1 MCISLNVFTP
11 TSHGAV
17 SSSWLVDSG
26 ASVHLVNDLSLLHNP
41 VLHAQPL
48 PLHLATSDAK
58 GGIIASGS
66 VCLVNARQEVL
77 WLHNVQCVPS
87 AHSNLLSVTG
97 AIQDGATFLTDHAGG
112 YTALRGPNGWSEKI
126 SRSSGLFF
134 VESVSPVRWPQ
145 SGGGHTGP
153 NAAASHVRKG
163 HTCQDRLLWHAR
175 LGHPGINSMVRLDKE
190 DLVNG
195 IDVSLAPCDECPTM
209 CESCIQGKHVRPP
222 FPVSSRPAEKV
233 LDRVHVDTVGP
244 ISPPALTGERFWV
257 TVVDESSHMVAS
269 LTVKSKDVIPRALI
283 DLLKYWQTD
292 RGTTVKCVRSD
303 RGSEFMNQ
311 QFKEF
316 CVQQGT
322 KMETSAPYT
331 PQQNGLAERMNRTL
345 KERTRT
351 LLVHAAADPSLWK
364 EALDTATLLYNV
376 GPTTG
381 RPLTPTELFHGVKP
395 DVSVLR
401 TFGCVAHVHIPSGQ
415 RSVFGPKTIPGM
427 FTGYSP
433 QSKAYR
439 VYVGN
444 GMWKESRDVSF
455 IEYLRGAERVG
466 MSKVQPGSLQWL
478 ARASSHGRGSEANHP
493 NPPAG
498 TPVNFWD
505 EEEDPVVE
513 HMPTGVQATT
523 GSSPGDCSKS
533 MGLGGT
539 GSGDHSSHDRPPAIP
554 GTSQQ
559 SWSVLGHLQNL
570 ARGGDEGQSQLDK
583 LQTVQE
589 GIRLQGKSQHPL
601 PPGTTL
607 TREQRYE
614 QRLARR
620 DPVGVP
626 LHDPGSGQAPVR
638 EPPMVGL
645 PDVQRQD
652 ETGEALHGVDVS
664 AESSKSVAHESGEE
678 DRQCEVV
685 AKHVHCVQVN
695 TVGAA
700 QNGQERVPTCDSRRE
715 RELLNP
721 SALRKVRENKDAAC
735 ESSSQ
740 GGRETHETGSG
751 SPGGTAESQH
761 KVQDVPYAGCQ
772 DPRQRERGNPNS
784 DGSTA
789 EPQHKV
795 HNVPSVKLGKVH
807 VPSSLKEAQR
817 SPQWEFWQQAMREEM
832 DSLDTHEV
840 MEYVERPHGQK
851 VIPVH
856 WIFSTKNDAHGNVT
870 RFKARLV
877 AQGCRQIPGIDV
889 GEVFAPTSSYG
900 ARRAVLA
907 VAATQNLE
915 IHQVD
920 IKTAFLN
927 GELEEEVY
935 VTQPPG
941 FENGNTRV
949 VCKLRKALYGLKQAP
964 RAWHK
969 TLSDKLS
976 VMGYRVCK
984 SDAGVYIRRSTDGNL
999 SFILV
1004 YVDDL
1009 LIVAKVV
1016 SEIEWGK
1023 ELLKRDFTIHDLGEV
1038 SDFLGCQVLRNRAN
1052 CTISMSCTPKID
1064 ALVEKFG
1071 IVDEGRVVETP
1082 MSKDFVVSSRPESS
1096 DGMSHGAGTPLAPG
1110 HRYCEL
1116 IGSLLYIA
1124 NTTRP
1129 DISQAV
1135 GVLSRYRMTPTT
1147 SHWNEAIRVLK
1158 YLRDTRELAL
1168 TLGGN
1173 GPELEGYVDADYAGD
1188 LDHRYSTTGYVLSVY
1203 GSAVV
1208 WGSKKQSSVATST
1221 VQAEFMAAGHIVK
1234 EANWLRGFLEEI
1246 GAAPWRVKIFCDN
1259 QGCIS
1264 NLRNP
1269 LYSKFTKHVAVSF
1282 HYAREAMAMGQVDIL
1297 YVESARNV
1305 ADIMTKPL
1313 AKPVFVGHRDSL
1325 GLRRYT

>member
-1 MCISLNVFTP
+1 M
-11 TSHGAV
+11 
-17 SSSWLVDSG
+17 
-26 ASVHLVNDLSLLHNP
+26 
-41 VLHAQPL
+41 
-48 PLHLATSDAK
+48 
-58 GGIIASGS
+58 
-66 VCLVNARQEVL
+66 
-77 WLHNVQCVPS
+77 
-87 AHSNLLSVTG
+87 
-97 AIQDGATFLTDHAGG
+97 
-112 YTALRGPNGWSEKI
+112 
-126 SRSSGLFF
+126 
-134 VESVSPVRWPQ
+134 
-145 SGGGHTGP
+145 
-153 NAAASHVRKG
+153 
-163 HTCQDRLLWHAR
+163 
-175 LGHPGINSMVRLDKE
+175 
-190 DLVNG
+190 
-195 IDVSLAPCDECPTM
+195 
-209 CESCIQGKHVRPP
+209 
-222 FPVSSRPAEKV
+222 
-233 LDRVHVDTVGP
+233 
-244 ISPPALTGERFWV
+244 
-257 TVVDESSHMVAS
+257 
-269 LTVKSKDVIPRALI
+269 
-283 DLLKYWQTD
+283 
-292 RGTTVKCVRSD
+292 
-303 RGSEFMNQ
+303 
-311 QFKEF
+311 
-316 CVQQGT
+316 
-322 KMETSAPYT
+322 
-331 PQQNGLAERMNRTL
+331 
-345 KERTRT
+345 
-351 LLVHAAADPSLWK
+351 
-364 EALDTATLLYNV
+364 
-376 GPTTG
+376 
-381 RPLTPTELFHGVKP
+381 
-395 DVSVLR
+395 
-401 TFGCVAHVHIPSGQ
+401 
-415 RSVFGPKTIPGM
+415 
-427 FTGYSP
+427 
-433 QSKAYR
+433 
-439 VYVGN
+439 
-444 GMWKESRDVSF
+444 
-455 IEYLRGAERVG
+455 
-466 MSKVQPGSLQWL
+466 
-478 ARASSHGRGSEANHP
+478 
-493 NPPAG
+493 
-498 TPVNFWD
+498 NFWD
-505 EEEDPVVE
+505 EEEAPVME
-513 HMPTGVQATT
+513 CRPAGSAGTS
-523 GSSPGDCSKS
+523 GSSQGDTNNTRGHNGPVPGDPC
-533 MGLGGT
+533 
-539 GSGDHSSHDRPPAIP
+539 RPDESPTTP

-570 ARGGDEGQSQLDK
+570 ARGGTEVQSQLDK
-583 LQTVQE
+583 LQEVLE
-589 GIRLQGKSQHPL
+589 GLRDQGKSRQPL

-607 TREQRYE
+607 TRAQRYE
-614 QRLARR
+614 QREARR

-626 LHDPGSGQAPVR
+626 MHEPGSGQGFVS
-638 EPPMVGL
+638 EPTMVGL
-645 PDVQRQD
+645 PDLQRQV
-652 ETGEALHGVDVS
+652 ETGEAVPGEGVSD
-664 AESSKSVAHESGEE
+664 ESSGRDVPSAGEAVGESGLVVNHAYSG
-678 DRQCEVV
+678 EVD
-685 AKHVHCVQVN
+685 

-700 QNGQERVPTCDSRRE
+700 QAGQSSVPKCESRRE
-715 RELLNP
+715 RELLLP
-721 SALRKVRENKDAAC
+721 SALRKVRVCEGAAR

-740 GGRETHETGSG
+740 GDSERIGKEAGS
-751 SPGGTAESQH
+751 SGGIAESQH
-761 KVQDVPYAGCQ
+761 EVQNVPYLDSQ
-772 DPRQRERGNPNS
+772 EQRERDGNSPNS
-784 DGSTA
+784 AGSTA
-789 EPQHKV
+789 DPQHKV
-795 HNVPSVKLGKVH
+795 QSVPSVKLGKVH
-807 VPSSLKEAQR
+807 VPSNLREAQR

-840 MEYVERPHGQK
+840 MEYVERPNGQK
-851 VIPVH
+851 IILVH

-920 IKTAFLN
+920 VKTAFLN

-976 VMGYRVCK
+976 VMGYSVCK
-984 SDAGVYIRRSTDGNL
+984 SDAGVCIRRAPDGNL

-1009 LIVAKVV
+1009 LIVARVIAEV
-1016 SEIEWGK
+1016 EWGK
-1023 ELLKRDFTIHDLGEV
+1023 ELLKKDFTIHDLGEV
-1038 SDFLGCQVLRNRAN
+1038 HDFLGCQVLRNRVES
-1052 CTISMSCTPKID
+1052 TISMSCTPKID

-1071 IVDEGRVVETP
+1071 VVEDGRVVETP
-1082 MSKDFVVSSRPESS
+1082 MSKDFVASSRPESP
-1096 DGMSHGAGTPLAPG
+1096 DGMSHGAGTPLPPG

-1158 YLRDTRELAL
+1158 YLRDTRDLAL
-1168 TLGGN
+1168 TLGGK

-1221 VQAEFMAAGHIVK
+1221 VQAEFMAAGHVVK